1 MATGLG
7 SLPEFCVPISIGPGQ
22 ICVTFPGGVT
32 LCAQQ
37 GIETGDANQ
46 ITRSL
51 MGQINSALMPLMPF
65 FNTLDVIKAIIDCIQ
80 AIPDCI
86 LQLSP
91 EPILS
96 CIPDLVKKLKK
107 LLELIP
113 QLSVPVLIA
122 TIIDAVIV
130 ALIGL
135 RAELASLIAQQAR
148 ILAAETRAAQLGNVA
163 LRTITDCATE
173 NMQAQLANYNESMK
187 PLQRLVG
194 VLNTLLAIAG
204 LPELDV
210 FPALGEELSTDMFT
224 VLDRIVDGLEIARKA
239 LPV

>member
-7 SLPEFCVPISIGPGQ
+7 SISEFCVPISIGPGQ
-22 ICVTFPGGVT
+22 ICVTFPGGTT

-37 GIETGDANQ
+37 GFETGDANA

-51 MGQINSALMPLMPF
+51 MGQINSALMPLQPF
-65 FNTLDVIKAIIDCIQ
+65 FNTLDVIKAITDCVQ

-122 TIIDAVIV
+122 TIIDAIIV

-135 RAELASLIAQQAR
+135 RTELAALIAQQAS
-148 ILAAETRAAQLGNVA
+148 ILAAQTRAAALGNVA
-163 LRTITDCATE
+163 LRTVTECAIE
-173 NMQAQLANYNESMK
+173 DMKAQLANYNESMK
-187 PLQRLVG
+187 PIQRLMG

-204 LPELDV
+204 LPEIDI
-210 FPALGEELSTDMFT
+210 FPGLGDELTEELFT
-224 VLDRIVDGLEIARKA
+224 VVDAIVDALEIARKG